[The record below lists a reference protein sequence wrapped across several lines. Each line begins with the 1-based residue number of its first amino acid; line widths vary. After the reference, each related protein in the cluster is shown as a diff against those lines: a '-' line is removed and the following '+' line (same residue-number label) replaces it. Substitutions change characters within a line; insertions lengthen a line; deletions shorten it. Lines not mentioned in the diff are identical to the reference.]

1 MGGLPATTGT
11 AANTGGG
18 QEIEWLMIAWADVF
32 EDIRCTD
39 DGRYQGRCQ
48 SGDGETVTVGSP
60 WHWSAFGE
68 HWDNTCRTERA

>member
-1 MGGLPATTGT
+1 MVT
-11 AANTGGG
+11 AANTDNG

-39 DGRYQGRCQ
+39 DGRYQGRRQ

-60 WHWSAFGE
+60 LALDRAFGE